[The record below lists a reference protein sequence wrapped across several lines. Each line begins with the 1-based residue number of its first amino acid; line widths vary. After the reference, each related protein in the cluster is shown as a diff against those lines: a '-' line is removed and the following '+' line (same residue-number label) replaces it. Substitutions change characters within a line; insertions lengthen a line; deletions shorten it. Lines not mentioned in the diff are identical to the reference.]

1 MKLMLLAAMFMPLL
15 VGYGYYVG
23 DVGFEATVIGLILF
37 TCLIVFLPG
46 AFRAKN
52 YRDREL

>member
-23 DVGFEATVIGLILF
+23 DVGFEATVIGLILS